1 MRREGSYIYEEFM
14 PTGGTDVKV
23 YLFSRILLFLK
34 LFFIFLDGY
43 SIVEY
48 ELSNLIETFHYR
60 RFYCTKQ
67 K

>member
-1 MRREGSYIYEEFM
+1 M

-23 YLFSRILLFLK
+23 YLFSRILLFLN
-34 LFFIFLDGY
+34 LFFILLDGY

-48 ELSNLIETFHYR
+48 ELSDLIETFHCY
-60 RFYCTKQ
+60 RFYCTEQ